1 MFSLFFPCDF
11 VYFSLR
17 KCPGVEGK
25 VCGRFLPSKEHDPHQ
40 LCVACRGK
48 SCHPDDRCD
57 ECHEW
62 LEERC
67 KSVLEYVEKLS
78 LQHERK
84 KVKKTKSSSSF
95 PGFSPSMPV
104 PLGLLPSSADS
115 GVVAA
120 SASSS
125 AECAVTFAVADLAVT
140 TALLASMHAVQVAEH
155 PRKRLCV
162 TDPKE
167 LELMLAN
174 FEDWWASGRSTPRLG
189 PSSAAQ
195 PPLVTPL
202 VVPVLG
208 LSTAVAIPA
217 VATLLV
223 ILAAGGVFFPLSVA
237 VPLP

>member
-1 MFSLFFPCDF
+1 M
-11 VYFSLR
+11 
-17 KCPGVEGK
+17 
-25 VCGRFLPSKEHDPHQ
+25 CGRFLPSKEHDPHR

-78 LQHERK
+78 LQRKRK

-95 PGFSPSMPV
+95 SGFSPSMPV

-120 SASSS
+120 FASSS
-125 AECAVTFAVADLAVT
+125 AVCAVTYDLAVT
-140 TALLASMHAVQVAEH
+140 TALVASMHAFRVAEH

-189 PSSAAQ
+189 PSSAVQ
-195 PPLVTPL
+195 LPLVTPL
-202 VVPVLG
+202 VVLVLG
-208 LSTAVAIPA
+208 PSTAVAIPA
-217 VATLLV
+217 VANLLV
-223 ILAAGGVFFPLSVA
+223 ILAVGGVFFLLSVA